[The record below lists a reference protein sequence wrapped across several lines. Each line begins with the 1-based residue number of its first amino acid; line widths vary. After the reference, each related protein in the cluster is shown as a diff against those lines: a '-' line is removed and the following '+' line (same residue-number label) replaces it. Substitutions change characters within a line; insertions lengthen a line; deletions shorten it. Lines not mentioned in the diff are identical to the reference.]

1 VRLVLGEDG
10 CVNFTT
16 HYISVK
22 RREDD
27 SFRRIIIGMKPM
39 GVNDTSHYLNVYR
52 SSNMPQ
58 LSMDDLHI
66 DDPMSSL
73 PHFQEVKISMTY

>member
-1 VRLVLGEDG
+1 
-10 CVNFTT
+10 
-16 HYISVK
+16 
-22 RREDD
+22 
-27 SFRRIIIGMKPM
+27 MKPM
-39 GVNDTSHYLNVYR
+39 GVNDTPHYLNVYR

-66 DDPMSSL
+66 DDPMSGQ